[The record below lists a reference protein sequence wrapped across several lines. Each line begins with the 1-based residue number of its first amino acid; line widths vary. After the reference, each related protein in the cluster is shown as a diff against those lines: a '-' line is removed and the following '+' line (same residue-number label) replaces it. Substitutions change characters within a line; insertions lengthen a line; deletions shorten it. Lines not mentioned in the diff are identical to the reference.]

1 MTLSVNGN
9 SSGSINNSQSKE
21 DFDAEMEK
29 VKQERRADQL
39 KLAKENREIS
49 YVNGLK
55 SNLELIR

>member
-1 MTLSVNGN
+1 MTLSINGN
-9 SSGSINNSQSKE
+9 SSGSINTPQSKE

-39 KLAKENREIS
+39 KLSKENREIS